1 MRETILL
8 FHFTDKDRRNKLM
21 RALLPL
27 RMKVKEILPEDYGKQ
42 MGYLAGLKE
51 FTTQEEK
58 DFVKQLQTEGQPH
71 MEDISAQNPSQ
82 EFPGEMM
89 VMAGLG
95 GGRIDQVLRA
105 VRKSGISVPY
115 KAVLTAANQT
125 WNAWELF
132 AEIKKEHET
141 MSGKDML

>member
-27 RMKVKEILPEDYGKQ
+27 RMKVKEISSDDYGRQ
-42 MGYLAGLKE
+42 MGYLAGMKE
-51 FTTQEEK
+51 FAPEREQDAAE
-58 DFVKQLQTEGQPH
+58 QLQTEGQPQ

-115 KAVLTAANQT
+115 KAVLTEANQK

-141 MSGKDML
+141 MNGKDTP